1 VLKNSREPRAWM
13 WHPGMAVLA
22 AVVAIV
28 GFVASMSQTLSDPPV
43 AVAFV
48 LAAAVALVTGLFLIV
63 LAPMPTETHEDRK
76 WLAIGTWLIGILA
89 TMFVL
94 VGARRPGGV
103 LWPAL
108 ILIVPWYYAVFRA
121 VPPER
126 ASRPMRGILAA
137 CVVAIG
143 GAVAPFAWSGNSPM
157 PLVDGAAIGYLG
169 GIAVAAV
176 FLRAGE
182 SWLRVAAAL
191 VYAVSFMSLTSQLL
205 PIIPV
210 LLAAYLGYWFRR
222 RRTASALQEAIV

>member
-1 VLKNSREPRAWM
+1 MAETRWARSWF
-13 WHPGMAVLA
+13 WHPSVAVLA

-48 LAAAVALVTGLFLIV
+48 LAAGVALVTGLFLIV
-63 LAPMPTETHEDRK
+63 LAPMPTETHEDYKR
-76 WLAIGTWLIGILA
+76 WAIGPWLIGILA
-89 TMFVL
+89 TIFVL

-121 VPPER
+121 IPPER
-126 ASRPMRGILAA
+126 ASRPMRGILAT
-137 CVVAIG
+137 CVVAVG

-157 PLVDGAAIGYLG
+157 PPVDGAAIGYLG

-191 VYAVSFMSLTSQLL
+191 VYAVSFMSLTSQFL
-205 PIIPV
+205 PIVPV
-210 LLAAYLGYWFRR
+210 LLAAYLAYWIRR
-222 RRTASALQEAIV
+222 LRNRSALQQAVA